1 MDMRASRE
9 IREMPA
15 LRNIAAAIVMF
26 LAAAFASQDAG
37 ALPLF
42 ARQTGQEC
50 IACHLSF
57 PELTNYGRMF
67 KLTGYSIGER
77 TNLPVSMMGIASVS
91 KIADKG
97 TGAGNDP
104 GQYPKDG
111 KLALESGSIFYGGK
125 ITDHLGL
132 FGQWTYN
139 NLNSNI
145 DPVTNKVSFN
155 GHSSVDNTD
164 LRYSNRFDF
173 KGKDVIYG
181 FTLNNNPTAQDVFN
195 TTPAFGFPFQTSK
208 TAAGWNVNQGG
219 GGINVP
225 PVATQL
231 ESMGQQVVGLGA
243 YTYINRHFYG
253 ELAGYRTANQMFSAF
268 RAGTSRAND
277 VSVKGSNPYWRFAYT
292 HDWGA
297 NSVAVGTYGM
307 ISRVNTDNTDP
318 SSPVDRFRDIGFDMQ
333 YQHISDPHSF
343 STQLNWIREKQDWD
357 PATHIGPASTTGGDR
372 DNPTSY
378 LNTFKAKATYYYQR
392 KYGVTAS
399 YFASNTSADCLQ
411 YANAGVT
418 CAANGGTPGTGAN
431 FTDKNDTRGYIYEL
445 NYLPMQN
452 VRIALQYTTFTKLQG
467 MSSGYALGPDG
478 VTPRNPKDNNL
489 LYLYTWFAF

>member
-1 MDMRASRE
+1 MKGMLYVRGLQE
-9 IREMPA
+9 IGKMPA
-15 LRNIAAAIVMF
+15 LRNVAASMLMV
-26 LAAAFASQDAG
+26 LCAAFASEDAS

-67 KLTGYSIGER
+67 KLTGYTIGER
-77 TNLPVSMMGIASVS
+77 TGVPLSMMGIVSVS

-97 TGAGNDP
+97 LGAGNDP

-111 KLALESGSIFYGGK
+111 QIALESGSIFYGGK

-139 NLNSNI
+139 NLNANI
-145 DPVTNKVSFN
+145 DPVTQKVSFN

-164 LRYSNRFDF
+164 LRYSNRFDMN
-173 KGKDVIYG
+173 GKDVIYG

-208 TAAGWNVNQGG
+208 TAGGWNVNQSGS
-219 GGINVP
+219 GINVP

-231 ESMGQQVVGLGA
+231 ESMGQQVIGLGA
-243 YTYINRHFYG
+243 YTYINRHVYG
-253 ELAGYRTANQMFSAF
+253 ELAAYRTADKMFSVF
-268 RAGTSRAND
+268 RAGTDRTAD
-277 VSVKGSNPYWRFAYT
+277 VSVKGYNPYWRVAYT

-307 ISRVNTDNTDP
+307 ISRVNTVNTDP
-318 SSPVDRFRDIGFDMQ
+318 SSPVDRFRDIGFDAQ
-333 YQHISDPHSF
+333 FQHIGDPHAF
-343 STQLNWIREKQDWD
+343 SGQLNWIREKQDWD
-357 PATHIGPASTTGGDR
+357 AATHLGVDR

-392 KYGVTAS
+392 KYGATAS
-399 YFASNTSADCLQ
+399 YFTSNTSADCLQ
-411 YANAGVT
+411 YSNNPACPGGAGM
-418 CAANGGTPGTGAN
+418 GTNLA
-431 FTDKNDTRGYIYEL
+431 DKNDTRGYMFEL
-445 NYLPMQN
+445 NYLPIQN
-452 VRIALQYTTFTKLQG
+452 VRIALQYTMFTKLQG
-467 MSSGYALGPDG
+467 MSSGYALGPDT
-478 VTPRNPKDNNL
+478 VTLRNPKDNNL